1 MTTRNPFTTFVRA
14 AVAVAC
20 LCSAAGCGG
29 ELLRTGRSPMYL
41 VVTRVTADAKGAGEQ
56 TSFLQSDVQ
65 TIVETTINGQTVRVP
80 SVFNDNATVFLR
92 IEQKNEQ
99 FPTTPIN
106 AVTMTRYRV
115 VYRRTDGR
123 NVPGTDVPYPIEGGV
138 SSTVPPGG
146 EASVSFEVVRHQAKL
161 EPPLKNLTGFGG
173 LGFISTIAEIT
184 LWGRDQNGN
193 EVIATASLDVHFADF
208 GDEEQ

>member
-1 MTTRNPFTTFVRA
+1 MRTRNSFTTFVRA

-20 LCSAAGCGG
+20 LFPAAGCGG
-29 ELLRTGRSPMYL
+29 ELLRTGRAPMYL
-41 VVTRVTADAKGAGEQ
+41 VVTQVAGDARGEGEE

-65 TIVETTINGQTVRVP
+65 TLVETTVNGVP
-80 SVFNDNATVFLR
+80 IKVPTVFNDNAVVHLR
-92 IEQKNEQ
+92 IEQKNTQ
-99 FPTTPIN
+99 FPTVPLN

-123 NVPGTDVPYPIEGGV
+123 NAPGTDVPHPIEGGL
-138 SSTVPPGG
+138 TTTIYPDTEG
-146 EASVSFEVVRHQAKL
+146 SVSFEVVRHQAKL

-173 LGFISTIAEIT
+173 LGFISAIAEIT

-193 EVIATASLDVHFADF
+193 DVVATASLDVHFADF
-208 GDEEQ
+208 GDEE